1 MWRAI
6 LGSIC
11 AVAGLALVGSGA
23 AAPASAGSAEAR
35 VSVADYVHVTD
46 DGGAGGSPIVD
57 SNVAVT
63 VSVGDSGYRVTPR

>member
-11 AVAGLALVGSGA
+11 AVAGLGLIASGA
-23 AAPASAGSAEAR
+23 PAGAGASEAR
-35 VSVADYVHVTD
+35 VTVGDYVHVSD
-46 DGGAGGSPIVD
+46 DGGETAPLVD

-63 VSVGDSGYRVTPR
+63 VTVGDSGYNVTPR